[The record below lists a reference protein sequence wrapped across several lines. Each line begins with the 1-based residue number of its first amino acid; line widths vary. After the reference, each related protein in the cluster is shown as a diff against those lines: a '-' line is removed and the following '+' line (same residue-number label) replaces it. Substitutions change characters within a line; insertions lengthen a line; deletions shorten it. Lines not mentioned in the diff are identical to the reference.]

1 MTDVKKSLKMND
13 SNNSYTGGDAS
24 CVMVRPPIE
33 RLMSKTGHPDI
44 RKGSVE
50 GHASQC
56 EVTNTKKQE

>member
-1 MTDVKKSLKMND
+1 MND
-13 SNNSYTGGDAS
+13 DNNSYSDGDAS

-33 RLMSKTGHPDI
+33 RLMSKTGHLDI
-44 RKGSVE
+44 RKGSVV